1 MGQKDS
7 KSMIGRKKQ
16 IVIGIDF
23 GSCGITFAY
32 GFLDDP
38 KKEIFPGKF
47 EAQGIC
53 DKVSTEIILDDK
65 LEKVL
70 SFGNECNS
78 FLSSYKDKKYHHF
91 KNIKMNLYKKIYK
104 IKANNSDNNDK
115 DEKEVDIQYIITI
128 ILK

>member
-1 MGQKDS
+1 
-7 KSMIGRKKQ
+7 MIGRKKQ

-38 KKEIFPGKF
+38 NKTIYPGEF
-47 EAQGIC
+47 EEQGVNK
-53 DKVSTEIILDDK
+53 KVSTEIILDDK

-78 FLSSYKDKKYHHF
+78 FLSSSNKDNDKKYHHF
-91 KNIKMNLYKKIYK
+91 KNIKMNLYKRIYK
-104 IKANNSDNNDK
+104 I
-115 DEKEVDIQYIITI
+115 
-128 ILK
+128 

>member
-1 MGQKDS
+1 MGQNDS
-7 KSMIGRKKQ
+7 KIKTKNQ
-16 IVIGIDF
+16 IVIIIGIDF
-23 GSCGITFAY
+23 SSCGITLVY

-38 KKEIFPGKF
+38 KKEKYPGEF
-47 EAQGIC
+47 EEQGLNE
-53 DKVSTEIILDDK
+53 KVSTEIILDDK

-91 KNIKMNLYKKIYK
+91 KNIKMNLYKRIYK
-104 IKANNSDNNDK
+104 IKANNSD
-115 DEKEVDIQYIITI
+115 KEVDIQYIITI